1 MLFEISYN
9 YATGHVSKTRYITD
23 DIRKIRVFWTFRRP
37 ESACPFI
44 RTNKNE
50 FLIILFFRPE
60 RCSKKYERVFL
71 EWDAMEHAFLQ
82 PCGFFDP
89 DIYQGGP
96 PRKGKIP

>member
-1 MLFEISYN
+1 MSSSWIVLIVHPDKYKRFL
-9 YATGHVSKTRYITD
+9 
-23 DIRKIRVFWTFRRP
+23 RKI
-37 ESACPFI
+37 
-44 RTNKNE
+44 
-50 FLIILFFRPE
+50 ILLFRPE